1 MSAGLPSRSALRQ
14 WELRFGP
21 NMTPMVDIVMVILI
35 FFMAGTAFVGPEWFL
50 RAALPAARAGPGP
63 GEDPFA
69 LPPARFEISLL
80 VDSGRTLAT
89 GVGLVGAPLADLE
102 RALDDLGREARGTG
116 VIILLRP
123 AAPVPYRDVIR
134 VRDACERAGLTK
146 VGLLE
151 AS

>member
-1 MSAGLPSRSALRQ
+1 MSPGLPSRSALRQ

-50 RAALPAARAGPGP
+50 RAALPASRTGPGP
-63 GEDPFA
+63 GDPFA
-69 LPPARFEISLL
+69 LPPARFEVALL
-80 VDSGRTLAT
+80 AESGRTLAT
-89 GVGLVGAPLADLE
+89 GLGLVGAPLADLE
-102 RALDDLGREARGTG
+102 RAIEDLGREAQGAG

-123 AAPVPYRDVIR
+123 APAVPYRDVIR
-134 VRDACERAGLTK
+134 VHDACERAGLTK